1 MLEKLAVAM
10 SVMFLCTFVH
20 ALFMIVG
27 HQALEWRLNH
37 RRRKI
42 GLFSRSILI
51 WLVIMWMC
59 IGIGVEAT
67 IWALLYLFSPA
78 ITVLSDFQTAF
89 YFSMVTYTTLGY
101 GDIVLTGDWRT
112 LSSVQAANGVIIFGW
127 TTALIFYFIQRIFK
141 AENPS

>member
-67 IWALLYLFSPA
+67 IWALLYLFSPE

-89 YFSMVTYTTLGY
+89 YFSLVTYTTLGY

-127 TTALIFYFIQRIFK
+127 TTALIIYFIQRIFK
-141 AENPS
+141 AE

>member
-1 MLEKLAVAM
+1 MLEKLAIAM

-51 WLVIMWMC
+51 WLVIMWMFV
-59 IGIGVEAT
+59 GIGVEAT
-67 IWALLYLFSPA
+67 IWALLYLFSPE

-127 TTALIFYFIQRIFK
+127 TTALIIYLIQRIFK
-141 AENPS
+141 AE